1 MSSCKVLLNSVAAIK
16 EFVTIADRAIMQVW
30 ASDGSGTRI
39 RANNQMALM
48 LLELT
53 KPITIEIGSVSEDAE
68 RFFDSISK
76 FMV

>member
-16 EFVTIADRAIMQVW
+16 EFVMIADRDIMQVW

-68 RFFDSISK
+68 KFFDSISK